1 MSKDKC
7 SKEEHVSGVKK
18 LQELI
23 KRNKTAVG
31 VVFALAFVLILT
43 PIIIRVCSPSVSSEI
58 SADGLLSYII
68 QAVSAAGTIFLA
80 YVAIRQNEQFK
91 LENDKTQEKLK
102 KIALTANEL
111 SIIAKVIEYESSN
124 LSRLVEAST
133 QFFYACSVEEIIAF
147 LRKNVLTGSSV
158 EISLAIELRKNEV
171 AQAFSDVS
179 DEVMLD
185 FDNHRNVEDVIG
197 CIINLYKATITLLNK
212 IGQSS
217 KDSGSDIVDEVRAII
232 EARKQYR
239 ENINLIIKRKRIL
252 LDSIVFN
259 NFSYAQIKEI
269 HYGANKEN
277 NRDEQQ

>member
-43 PIIIRVCSPSVSSEI
+43 PIIIRACSPSVSSEI

-91 LENDKTQEKLK
+91 LENDKTQERLE

-147 LRKNVLTGSSV
+147 LRKNVLSGSSA
-158 EISLAIELRKNEV
+158 EISLAIELRKNKV
-171 AQAFSDVS
+171 SQAFSDVS

-185 FDNHRNVEDVIG
+185 FDNHRNVEDVI
-197 CIINLYKATITLLNK
+197 CSITNLYKATITLLDK
-212 IGQSS
+212 IRQSLE
-217 KDSGSDIVDEVRAII
+217 DSDNNIVDEARAVI
-232 EARKQYR
+232 EAKKQYR

>member
-7 SKEEHVSGVKK
+7 SKEEHVSGIKK

-23 KRNKTAVG
+23 KRNKTAV
-31 VVFALAFVLILT
+31 VVFALAFALILT
-43 PIIIRVCSPSVSSEI
+43 PIIIRTCSPSVSSEI

-91 LENDKTQEKLK
+91 LENDKTQERLE

-147 LRKNVLTGSSV
+147 LRKNVLSGSSA
-158 EISLAIELRKNEV
+158 EISLAIELRKNKV
-171 AQAFSDVS
+171 SQAFSDVS

-185 FDNHRNVEDVIG
+185 FDNHRNVEDVI
-197 CIINLYKATITLLNK
+197 CSITNLYKATITLLDK
-212 IGQSS
+212 IRQSLE
-217 KDSGSDIVDEVRAII
+217 DSDNNIVDEARAVI
-232 EARKQYR
+232 EAKKQYR

-269 HYGANKEN
+269 HYGANKEI